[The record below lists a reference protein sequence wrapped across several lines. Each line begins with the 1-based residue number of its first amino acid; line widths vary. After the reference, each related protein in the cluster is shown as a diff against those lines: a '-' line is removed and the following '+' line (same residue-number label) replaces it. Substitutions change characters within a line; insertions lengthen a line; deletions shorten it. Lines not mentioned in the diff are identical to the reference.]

1 VLLAAS
7 LPAAAAW
14 AGLVFLR
21 GGFWRAT
28 LDDHFSAEAPDS
40 SAIRVEAVV
49 PARNE
54 ASVVGPAIASLLEQ
68 RGLADFRVTLVD
80 DGSDD
85 GTADAARSA
94 ASGTAREK
102 RFSIAA
108 ARELAPGWTGK
119 IAALERGV
127 QTVLDDRGAPDF
139 WLFTDADIL
148 HDPQNVA
155 AILSKAESEGLDLA
169 SLMVRLHCTSVWER
183 LLIPAFVFFFQKLY
197 PFSWSNDPKRSTAAA
212 AGGCILL
219 RNSALER
226 IGGLAAIRDALIDD
240 CALAA
245 KVKRGGGRTWL
256 GLSERTASNR
266 AYDGLP
272 ELWRMV
278 KRSAFTQ
285 LNRSYAMVAVT
296 VASMSLL
303 YVVPPVA
310 TVAGLA
316 RRDGILAL
324 SGASAWL
331 LMTAA
336 YLPTVRAY
344 RLPPA
349 AALTLPL
356 AAVLYTVMTV
366 DSAVAHARKRGGS
379 WKNRSYAFGGDTAP
393 GT

>member
-1 VLLAAS
+1 MLLAAS

-14 AGLVFLR
+14 AGLVWLR

-28 LDDHFSAEAPDS
+28 LDDHFSAEPPDS
-40 SAIRVEAVV
+40 SALRIEAVV

-54 ASVVGPAIASLLEQ
+54 AEVVGPAIASLLEQ
-68 RGLADFRVTLVD
+68 RGLANFHVTLVD
-80 DGSDD
+80 DDSDD
-85 GTADAARSA
+85 GTASVARSA
-94 ASGTAREK
+94 ASGRAREGA
-102 RFSIAA
+102 FSIAA
-108 ARELAPGWTGK
+108 AHGLEAGWTGK
-119 IAALERGV
+119 VAALQRGV
-127 QTVLDDRGAPDF
+127 QAVLDGRGAPDF

-148 HDPQNVA
+148 HDPENVA
-155 AILSKAESEGLDLA
+155 AMLSKAESEGLDLA
-169 SLMVRLHCTSVWER
+169 SLMVRLHCTSGWER

-197 PFSWSNDPKRSTAAA
+197 PFSWSNDSRRNTAAA

-226 IGGLAAIRDALIDD
+226 IGGLAAIKDALIDD
-240 CALAA
+240 CTLAA
-245 KVKRGGGRTWL
+245 KVKRSGGKIWL
-256 GLSERTASNR
+256 GLGDRTASNR

-285 LNRSYAMVAVT
+285 LNRSYAMLAVT
-296 VASMSLL
+296 VAGMTFL
-303 YVVPPVA
+303 YVVPPAA
-310 TVAGLA
+310 TLAGLA
-316 RRDGILAL
+316 RRDGVLA
-324 SGASAWL
+324 GAGAIGWL
-331 LMTAA
+331 LMTVA

-366 DSAVAHARKRGGS
+366 DSAVAHARKRGGA
-379 WKNRSYAFGGDTAP
+379 WKNRSYAFGASTP
-393 GT
+393 GS

>member
-28 LDDHFSAEAPDS
+28 LDDHFSAEAPAA
-40 SAIRVEAVV
+40 SALRIEAVV

-68 RGLADFRVTLVD
+68 RGLTNFGVTLVD

-85 GTADAARSA
+85 GTADAARAA
-94 ASGTAREK
+94 ASGRAPERALE
-102 RFSIAA
+102 IAA
-108 ARELAPGWTGK
+108 ARELEPGWTGK
-119 IAALERGV
+119 IAALQRGV
-127 QTVLDDRGAPDF
+127 QTVLHARGAPDF

-148 HDPQNVA
+148 HDPGNVA
-155 AILSKAESEGLDLA
+155 AILSKAESEDLDLA

-197 PFSWSNDPKRSTAAA
+197 PFSWSNDPKRATAAA
-212 AGGCILL
+212 ACDCILL

-226 IGGLAAIRDALIDD
+226 IGGLAAIKDALIDD

-245 KVKRGGGRTWL
+245 KVKRSGGRIWL
-256 GLSERTASNR
+256 GLSDRTRSNR

-285 LNRSYAMVAVT
+285 LNRSYPMVAVT
-296 VASMSLL
+296 VASMTLL
-303 YVVPPVA
+303 YIVPPAA
-310 TVAGLA
+310 TVAGLV
-316 RRDGILAL
+316 RRDARLTV
-324 SGASAWL
+324 SGTLGWL
-331 LMTAA
+331 LMTIA

-344 RLPPA
+344 RLPAA

-356 AAVLYTVMTV
+356 AAALYTTMTV
-366 DSAVAHARKRGGS
+366 DSAIAHARKRGGT
-379 WKNRSYAFGGDTAP
+379 WKNRSYAFGAPAP
-393 GT
+393 GP